1 LTFHVYFFFKFI
13 YILIRFFHFNE
24 TLEKNSIFD
33 SKKNSMENII
43 RFTEADLLKHTI
55 QRSGEIKF
63 GERVQ
68 LIERYLPVYDAIKTS
83 DAEFVLLGIPEDIGI
98 RANNGRQGA
107 ALTWDSAISAILNLQ
122 HNKFCK
128 GSRLLILGKVDVA
141 QSQQLA
147 ETIDKSEKE
156 GRKELSA
163 LVDKIDK
170 DVSYIIC
177 QIIKAGKIPIVIGG
191 GQNNAY
197 GNIKGAS
204 LAKGK
209 PINAINY
216 DPYPDFRILDR
227 RHSTNGFIYA
237 FEEGFLKNYFIF
249 GMFENYASKG
259 VLETIKKYTDRIRY
273 NTYEQIAVRKEKHF
287 SEEMALA
294 VGFIGDDPFGLEIDL
309 EAFPNV
315 GGNIMTNTG
324 FSIEKARQFVHYFGE
339 SRNVAYLHISE
350 GSPELGDEKN
360 PQLTGRLIAHLVTD
374 FMKAKK
380 VVVGR

>member
-1 LTFHVYFFFKFI
+1 
-13 YILIRFFHFNE
+13 
-24 TLEKNSIFD
+24 
-33 SKKNSMENII
+33 MENII
-43 RFTEADLLKHTI
+43 RFTEADLLKYTH

-68 LIERYLPVYDAIKTS
+68 TIPSQTSVFEAIKLS
-83 DAEFVLLGIPEDIGI
+83 DAEFVLLGIPEDVGV
-98 RANNGRQGA
+98 RANNGRAGA
-107 ALTWDSAISAILNLQ
+107 ALAWESAVSTIVNLQ

-128 GSRLLILGKVDVA
+128 GSRMLILGRIDVA
-141 QSQQLA
+141 ESQQLA
-147 ETIDKSEKE
+147 ETIDQSTKE
-156 GRKELSA
+156 GRRELSA
-163 LVDKIDK
+163 IVEKIDK
-170 DVSYIIC
+170 DVAYIIC
-177 QIIKAGKIPIVIGG
+177 QIVKAGKIPIIIGG

-197 GNIKGAS
+197 GNIKGTS

-216 DPYPDFRILDR
+216 DPYPDFRVLDR
-227 RHSTNGFIYA
+227 RHSSNGFMYA

-249 GMFENYASKG
+249 GVFENYASKG
-259 VLETIKKYTDRIRY
+259 VIETIKKYTERIRY

-309 EAFPNV
+309 EALPGV
-315 GGNIMTNTG
+315 GGSIMTNTG
-324 FSIEKARQFVHYFGE
+324 FSIEKARQFIHYFGE
-339 SRNVAYLHISE
+339 SKNVAYLHISE
-350 GSPELGDEKN
+350 GAPQLGDERN

-380 VVVGR
+380 VL

>member
-1 LTFHVYFFFKFI
+1 
-13 YILIRFFHFNE
+13 
-24 TLEKNSIFD
+24 
-33 SKKNSMENII
+33 MENII
-43 RFTEADLLKHTI
+43 RFTEADLLKYTT

-68 LIERYLPVYDAIKTS
+68 IVPKDDAVFEAVKAST
-83 DAEFVLLGIPEDIGI
+83 AEFVLLGIPEDIGI
-98 RANNGRQGA
+98 RANNGRPGA
-107 ALTWDSAISAILNLQ
+107 ALAWESAVSTIVNLQ

-128 GSRLLILGKVDVA
+128 GGRLLILGKIDVA
-141 QSQQLA
+141 DSQKLA
-147 ETIDKSEKE
+147 ETIDHTTRE
-156 GRKELSA
+156 GRRELSV

-177 QIIKAGKIPIVIGG
+177 QIVKAGKIPIIIGG

-209 PINAINY
+209 PVSAINY
-216 DPYPDFRILDR
+216 DPYPDFRILDK

-249 GMFENYASKG
+249 GLFENYASKG
-259 VLETIKKYTDRIRY
+259 VMETIKKYTDRIRY

-294 VGFIGDDPFGLEIDL
+294 VGFIGDDAFGLEIDL
-309 EAFPNV
+309 EALPNV

-339 SRNVAYLHISE
+339 SKNVAYLHISE
-350 GSPELGDEKN
+350 GAPQLGDEKN

-380 VVVGR
+380 VA